1 MAIRGQPERRRSR
14 SFPLVV
20 AWLTGK
26 ITGVGLW
33 PGSCFSPVFYRK
45 NRRHSCSRNRSR
57 VLVSFFLAWPMANDL
72 FLVEIDD
79 LDAVAI
85 GVVEIGVTAG
95 ERGVPFLG

>member
-45 NRRHSCSRNRSR
+45 KQEA
-57 VLVSFFLAWPMANDL
+57 FLQQ
-72 FLVEIDD
+72 E
-79 LDAVAI
+79 AI
-85 GVVEIGVTAG
+85 AG
-95 ERGVPFLG
+95 ACPFLPRLADG